1 MKSLRGSKAWFVSL
15 LLVLAMVA
23 AACGGDDDEGTDA
36 GSGDDGDGAATQET
50 VSLTMS
56 MSTCS
61 PYYYGYHIAEALG
74 FFEEEGIDLKQECSS
89 GSSEVASILAAGTA
103 DLGAAGFS
111 AMLPAMAASD
121 NVNPFFVHTY
131 GEPYDILV
139 LADSGIDEVADLEG
153 KTMGVSD
160 LAGGEMPLVRALI
173 SNAGL
178 VPEEDV
184 QFLEVSENPGTV
196 QVAFERDDIVA
207 YASGVSTT
215 SIFPATGIDTVSILP
230 EFVGDLAAGGLM
242 ATEEWKDNV
251 DVLARV
257 GRAAAKGH
265 LVGFANH
272 DAAICVMKDVI
283 PAEFEDE
290 EAGRASFEGSLL
302 ATTAPENDDGTYD
315 FGRGVADVDQWN
327 EYINIYFEAGVLD
340 EAFDPSPYLVDVKDE
355 INNFDQQEIID
366 MANELPT
373 DC

>member
-1 MKSLRGSKAWFVSL
+1 MRGFKDSKVWIVAL
-15 LLVLAMVA
+15 LLVLALVA
-23 AACGGDDDEGTDA
+23 AACGGDDPDSNESS
-36 GSGDDGDGAATQET
+36 GSDDNGDVQET
-50 VSLTMS
+50 VSLTMA

-61 PYYYGYHIAEALG
+61 PYYYGYHVAEALG
-74 FFEEEGIDLKQECSS
+74 FFEEEGIDLKQECTS
-89 GSSEVASILAAGTA
+89 GSSEVASILAAGTV

-111 AMLPAMAASD
+111 AMLPAMSQSN

-131 GEPYDILV
+131 GEPYDVLV
-139 LADSGIDEVADLEG
+139 LADSGISEIADLEG
-153 KTMGVSD
+153 ETLGVSD

-196 QVAFERDDIVA
+196 QVAFERGDIAA
-207 YASGVSTT
+207 YSSGVSTT
-215 SIFPATGIDTVSILP
+215 AIFPATGIDTVSILP

-242 ATEEWKDNV
+242 ASEEWKDDL

-265 LVGFANH
+265 LIAFANP
-272 DAAICVMKDVI
+272 DAAVCVMKEVI

-290 EAGRASFEGSLL
+290 EAGRASLDGSLL
-302 ATTAPENDDGTYD
+302 ATTAPQNDDGTYD
-315 FGRGVADVDQWN
+315 FGRGVADVDQWV
-327 EYINIYFEAGVLD
+327 EYINIYFEAGVLE
-340 EAFDPSPYLVDVKDE
+340 EAFDPAPFLVDVKDE
-355 INNFDQQEIID
+355 INDFDQQAIID
-366 MANELPT
+366 QANELPT

>member
-1 MKSLRGSKAWFVSL
+1 MRGFRDSKAWVVAL

-23 AACGGDDDEGTDA
+23 AACGGDDDGGSDT
-36 GSGDDGDGAATQET
+36 GSGDGEETQET

-61 PYYYGYHIAEALG
+61 PYYYGYHIAEELG

-111 AMLPAMAASD
+111 AMLPAMAQSE

-139 LADSGIDEVADLEG
+139 LAAGGITEIADLEG
-153 KTMGVSD
+153 KTLGVSD
-160 LAGGEMPLVRALI
+160 LAGGEVPLVRALI
-173 SNAGL
+173 ADAGL

-184 QFLEVSENPGTV
+184 KFLEVSENPATV
-196 QVAFERDDIVA
+196 QVAFERGDIVA

-215 SIFPATGIDTVSILP
+215 AIFPTTGIDTVSILP

-242 ATEEWKDNV
+242 ATEEWKDDL
-251 DVLARV
+251 DVLTRV
-257 GRAAAKGH
+257 GRAAAKGF
-265 LVGFANH
+265 LIGIANP
-272 DAAICVMKDVI
+272 DAAVCVMKEVI
-283 PAEFEDE
+283 PAEFEDP
-290 EAGRASFEGSLL
+290 EAGRASFDGSLL
-302 ATTAPENDDGTYD
+302 ATTPPQNDDGTYD
-315 FGRGVADVDQWN
+315 FSRGVADVDQWN
-327 EYINIYFEAGVLD
+327 EYIGIYFAAGVLD
-340 EAFDPSPYLVDVKDE
+340 EAFDPSPYLIDVKDE
-355 INNFDQQEIID
+355 INDFDQQEIID